1 VTQTVEELDPHHDLT
16 QLDSG
21 APELDKWL
29 AGPARQS
36 HDRDTARVYVICDNN
51 GVALAYSALVAATLG
66 RESLSSRAASGL
78 PQNIPAVLLG
88 KLAVTR
94 SHHRAGLGTALLAHA
109 VRTAL
114 EVCRLIG
121 VRLLFAE
128 ARDRPAH
135 DWYVSKGMTGTRDGR
150 SCYVRLKDLA

>member
-1 VTQTVEELDPHHDLT
+1 VTQQVEALAPHHDLA

-21 APELDKWL
+21 APELDRWL

-36 HDRDTARVYVICDNN
+36 HDRDTARVYVICDTS
-51 GVALAYSALVAATLG
+51 GVVLAYSALVAATLG

-88 KLAVTR
+88 KLAVAR
-94 SHHRAGLGTALLAHA
+94 SHHGAGLGTALLAHA
-109 VRTAL
+109 IRTAL
-114 EVCRLIG
+114 EVRRLIG

-128 ARDRPAH
+128 ARDQAAR
-135 DWYVSKGMTGTRDGR
+135 DWYVSKGMTCASDGR
-150 SCYVRLKDLA
+150 TCYARLKDFV